1 MIYLTQL
8 YAASANS
15 RKNSMNDA
23 LYIGATGMAAQQ
35 KAVDVIS
42 NNIANVNTTG
52 YKKDRVS
59 FQDLMYRTL
68 VPKNVLDSVGAAG
81 DRFGTGVAVA
91 GVGKTFSV
99 GELKSTGNALD
110 VAINGQGFL
119 EVVMPDGNTA
129 YTRAGTLEVTADGLL
144 AVTGGLPLK
153 QMLHVPSDA
162 QNLKIDPDGT
172 VKVTVPNTTTPVEI
186 GKLDLSLFT
195 NSSGLNSIGSNLYL
209 ATERSGEVST
219 MRPGEAGA
227 GLFSQGYTESS
238 NVSLVEEMVNLMLAQ
253 RAYEV
258 NSKVIQAADEMMGMS
273 NNLRRG

>member
-1 MIYLTQL
+1 
-8 YAASANS
+8 
-15 RKNSMNDA
+15 MNDA

-35 KAVDVIS
+35 KAVDVVS

-59 FQDLMYRTL
+59 FQDLMYRTV

-91 GVGKTFSV
+91 GIGKAFSP

-119 EVVMPDGNTA
+119 EVIMPDGNTA
-129 YTRAGTLEVTADGLL
+129 YTRAGTLEVTSDGLL

-153 QMLHVPSDA
+153 QMLHIPPDA
-162 QNLKIDPDGT
+162 QNLKIGPDG
-172 VKVTVPNTTTPVEI
+172 VMKVTVPNTTTPIEI

-195 NSSGLNSIGSNLYL
+195 NPVGLNPIGSNLYL
-209 ATERSGEVST
+209 ATERSGEVIAA
-219 MRPGEAGA
+219 RPGESGA
-227 GLFSQGYTESS
+227 GLFAQGFTESS
-238 NVSLVEEMVNLMLAQ
+238 NVSLVEEIVNLMLAQ

-273 NNLRRG
+273 NNLRR